1 MPQQVPAETGLK
13 TYRRDGH
20 VRAGSAGLALLGL
33 ISITPAWAAE
43 PDPQTV
49 ERGRYL
55 ATAANCVSCHT
66 EPGGAEYAGGR
77 ALKTPFGTFFG
88 PNITAHLEAGI
99 GRWSDEDFLRAL
111 KQGIGPTG
119 HPYYPAFPYTSFAG
133 ITDAD
138 ALAIK
143 TFLFSL
149 PSSDRPNRPHE
160 LSFPYSV
167 RLALW
172 PWRWLFFEPE
182 SALLPAEA
190 SPQVRRGAY
199 LVQAL
204 GHCGECHTPRNWL
217 GARQEERSLA
227 GTVEG
232 PEGEKVPNITPD
244 PDTGLGRWST
254 QQVIRVLET
263 GLLPDFDA
271 VGGPMGEVVRATS
284 KLDPADRAA
293 IAAYL
298 ESVRPIPNPQVP
310 ATQPDF

>member
-1 MPQQVPAETGLK
+1 MPQQVPAEAGLK
-13 TYRRDGH
+13 AHRRDGRI
-20 VRAGSAGLALLGL
+20 RAGSAGLALLGL
-33 ISITPAWAAE
+33 ICIAPGSASEA
-43 PDPQTV
+43 DPQAV

-55 ATAANCVSCHT
+55 ATAANCVGCHT
-66 EPGGAEYAGGR
+66 EPGGVEYAGGR
-77 ALKTPFGTFFG
+77 ALKTPFGIFYG
-88 PNITAHLEAGI
+88 PNITPHPEAGI
-99 GRWSDEDFLRAL
+99 GRWSDADFLNAL
-111 KQGIGPTG
+111 KQGIAPEG

-143 TFLFSL
+143 AFLFSL
-149 PSSDRPNRPHE
+149 PPSDRPSRSHE

-167 RLALW
+167 RLTVW

-182 SALLPAEA
+182 SSRLPEGA
-190 SPQVRRGAY
+190 SPQVSRGAY
-199 LVQAL
+199 LVEAL

-217 GARQEERSLA
+217 GARNEERNLA
-227 GTVEG
+227 GTVDG

-244 PDTGLGRWST
+244 SETGLGSWST
-254 QQVIRVLET
+254 AEVIRVLES
-263 GLLPDFDA
+263 GLLPDFDV

-298 ESVRPIPNPQVP
+298 ESVRPIHNPQAP
-310 ATQPDF
+310 ATQPEF